1 MTDTER
7 LYYTDARLLTFSA
20 RVVER
25 ADDGRRIYLD
35 RTAFYPTSGGQP
47 HDLGTLDG
55 VAVVDVIDEDRRIA
69 HLLAAPLPE
78 DTDEVT
84 GTIDAARRHDHMQQH
99 TGQHL
104 LSAVLHE
111 RHGWRTVSVHFGI
124 EASTVDVDA
133 PLDAVTPALLAEAE
147 RECNRIV
154 TEDRIVAVS
163 FEDAGAAAG
172 LRKASEREGTLR
184 IVTIE
189 GVDRSA
195 CGGTHVRATGEIGA
209 ILLRRV
215 ERVKQGTRIEFLC
228 GMRAVA
234 RARRDHEALA
244 ATARSLSIA
253 IDDLPATVAALQEQT
268 RESDRRR
275 RALEAEFAAMHAHA
289 LYDATPPD
297 HAGVRR
303 TLDRRAVRVAE
314 SKDASEAMRAKALAY
329 AMRERALFVGVVDVE
344 GADAASSI
352 LVACSDD
359 SGTDAGAALRDA
371 LASVGGRGGGSS
383 RLAQGSAPFARVN
396 EVLVALG
403 VMS

>member
-7 LYYTDARLLTFSA
+7 LYYTDARLLTFTA

-25 ADDGRRIYLD
+25 ADDGRRLYLD

-47 HDLGTLDG
+47 HDLGTLGG

-69 HLLAAPLPE
+69 HLLAEPLP
-78 DTDEVT
+78 DGADEVT

-111 RHGWRTVSVHFGI
+111 RHGWRTMSVHFGV

-133 PLDAVTPALLAEAE
+133 SLDAVTPALIAEAE

-163 FEDAGAAAG
+163 FEEAGAAAG

-189 GVDRSA
+189 GIDRSA

-234 RARRDHEALA
+234 RARRDYEALA
-244 ATARSLSIA
+244 ATAKALSIA

-268 RESDRRR
+268 KESDRRR
-275 RALEAEFAAMHAHA
+275 RALEAELAAMHAHA

-297 HAGVRR
+297 RAGVRR
-303 TLDRRAVRVAE
+303 ALDRRAVRAAE
-314 SKDASEAMRAKALAY
+314 GKDASEAMRAKALAY
-329 AMRERALFVGVVDVE
+329 AMRERALFVGVVDVD
-344 GADAASSI
+344 GGASS
-352 LVACSDD
+352 LVVACSDD

-371 LASVGGRGGGSS
+371 LATVGGRGGGSS
-383 RLAQGSAPFARVN
+383 RLAQGSAPFERVN

-403 VMS
+403 VRS